1 MYDVLSVSATSGALA
16 VGVFRRRVLDSAVAR
31 PPLLDSD
38 LPLRTA
44 SGWNLMKAHPEWALH
59 ERVLLDG
66 LSLDAS
72 FGRHVRPGSNVFAAI
87 VHEDRA

>member
-1 MYDVLSVSATSGALA
+1 
-16 VGVFRRRVLDSAVAR
+16 
-31 PPLLDSD
+31 
-38 LPLRTA
+38 
-44 SGWNLMKAHPEWALH
+44 MKAHPEWALH

-87 VHEDRA
+87 VLEDRAEAHAEHESGLFVSAPQSRQGWRRHSQDRGTRIALAPNGAEGPNGR

>member
-1 MYDVLSVSATSGALA
+1 MYDVMSVSTTGGALA
-16 VGVFRRRVLDSAVAR
+16 VEVFRCRVLDSAVAR

-66 LSLDAS
+66 LSLDAA
-72 FGRHVRPGSNVFAAI
+72 FGRHMRRGSNVLTAI
-87 VHEDRA
+87 VL